1 VKTLPN
7 AEGEAMPRREEPDLH
22 PLVLQDEN
30 GYENQDDDQN
40 HDQGD
45 DRDEKYDFL
54 TFIKAA
60 GFEVD
65 ELLLVTDELDA
76 YKSIPGTTLRRYVNR
91 VQSSVE
97 VDCRLAFLKGV
108 IVGTAIHESLENP
121 DLEKQ
126 INAEVNRRLR
136 EILDEL
142 DPA

>member
-1 VKTLPN
+1 
-7 AEGEAMPRREEPDLH
+7 MYQYEERDFQTS
-22 PLVLQDEN
+22 VYQ
-30 GYENQDDDQN
+30 
-40 HDQGD
+40 
-45 DRDEKYDFL
+45 DEKYDFL
-54 TFIKAA
+54 TFMKAA
-60 GFEVD
+60 GFEND